1 MVEYVWS
8 VNTHVGP
15 AHLTL
20 AGAVIILFLFMTLL
34 LMCCGSALW
43 AGYRAHRIKTIAYQM
58 KQEGSGFGKPLLF
71 HSPDDTP
78 RNFVQAGYVRSW
90 VGTIVVYSW
99 IVLPAVCYAIMIPWT
114 YIAYTVGSGWYFP
127 PSVAF
132 WQNVFGDWDGCVLPW
147 CVNFTIAHLVGLIM
161 AKLWGVLN
169 TMALLPVTTME
180 SATHVVITEDFKVDP
195 DDVHDP
201 DEKHDV
207 LESISLWFHGVTKK
221 YHSAETT
228 VVVAITDQEEYRQN

>member
-1 MVEYVWS
+1 M
-8 VNTHVGP
+8 
-15 AHLTL
+15 
-20 AGAVIILFLFMTLL
+20 
-34 LMCCGSALW
+34 
-43 AGYRAHRIKTIAYQM
+43 
-58 KQEGSGFGKPLLF
+58 
-71 HSPDDTP
+71 
-78 RNFVQAGYVRSW
+78 QAGYVRSW

-228 VVVAITDQEEYRQN
+228 VVVAITDQEEYRQIEYTCVRYILDEDEDIFVPQGEKSFTPQEAHRLLAKGGLSSEEADETLARCGQKRDSCACPRHL